1 MKGLHDAGWPQP
13 ISSHTPH
20 TPVRQLSAEE
30 QERHFGEELT
40 CQMYEVTFK
49 DEQGQPMELLGVSVL
64 QLQDLVERCEEVWG
78 SVGKCGKVPRCWP
91 RAGNGPGAVQI
102 EMQCAGVAVA
112 LCSLDSLFVMV
123 AVPWH
128 PSLPV
133 ACACNFHDR
142 SSPPHL
148 LVCHLI
154 IFFCTGITR
163 H

>member
-1 MKGLHDAGWPQP
+1 
-13 ISSHTPH
+13 
-20 TPVRQLSAEE
+20 
-30 QERHFGEELT
+30 
-40 CQMYEVTFK
+40 MYEVTFK

-78 SVGKCGKVPRCWP
+78 SVEKCGKVPRCWP

-112 LCSLDSLFVMV
+112 LCGFDSVFEMA

-128 PSLPV
+128 PSSPV
-133 ACACNFHDR
+133 VCAALRF
-142 SSPPHL
+142 SSGQALQFPRPL
-148 LVCHLI
+148 FPASPLACHLI
-154 IFFCTGITR
+154 ILLCTGRTR